1 MKGIHTHRQHG
12 FSLVEI
18 SIVLLVVSL
27 IGGGLL
33 YGFTTYYKQG
43 KYSESA
49 ANLKYSKNA
58 LLKFA
63 YINGYLPCP
72 DTDGDGLEDR
82 TTSGGVDVCAGVDG
96 TLPYRTLGVSRGVVS
111 DGWGNLIT
119 YHITRD
125 ANAPGSVNGDPATY
139 SATYFNN
146 NGIFTQETPPTASAS
161 DANNMTILDAAS
173 GGNVLLSDISVV
185 IVAHNSNG
193 KQSCSA
199 LSADEQENCDNDNN
213 FVYHDRTENPFFDDQ
228 LMSVSGYE
236 LKRDNDYIPD
246 VFLSQF
252 KGSHNEVAQA
262 LKQAEEK
269 GVVLASSYAQRI
281 KTEDRRLYG
290 SEQVML
296 YDKEKCAVPQDVF
309 TSTSN
314 FSIKSLVD
322 SSITLGA
329 GDLKDNLK
337 VSGDIL
343 PTGIVTAGDPDNA
356 VFVGGNMFGKIQ
368 LGNGNNSIVIAGNSA
383 GYIVAGDDK
392 DTLRICGQAV
402 KATYDGGSVNLSPI
416 DLKFYYYTPLSY
428 CHKEYYTRR
437 HYRWVCDPKSPYAE
451 FMGDNNHPYRWV
463 YRYVATDADIEGQ
476 PTDIDAVVEI
486 VDAANGFK
494 GFCSGW
500 WGTGETFC
508 LSTID
513 SEGNSAGKDEAIQPA
528 YDSKNGLAPNTPIWM
543 DIRVSFYKH
552 VDSGLPTIPVS
563 IPLFKATAV
572 DLDGWDFPNTSNDFP
587 EQYEYAWFYDALNYT
602 TENPTY
608 LKVTTEG
615 NIVKARA
622 NNPKVTPDVTVDFTE
637 TMITTTYHDVS
648 SFKYRIG
655 LDLVAG
661 GYTGR
666 INSIWFGQPAYKNAN
681 TVEVA
686 GNVDLGAGNDEVL
699 IGGDTDRDTYLGP
712 GDNYA
717 YFFANSR
724 QKVIGSDGDD
734 NVVALGDLG
743 YPAPDENAPGW
754 DLKDGNNSARVK
766 GTCYAPILVGSG
778 DDLFIIEGDAKRDC
792 ALNTDGGSDII
803 DVGGTID
810 VAVNTGGGN
819 DMVLAGNVAEGVI
832 IKLRGGDD
840 YFQMFNTLKAEVRG
854 NGGDDYFVLNN
865 IDTSTGMVKGG
876 DGEDTLELRLVDQAE
891 WNAGV
896 KNRVVDVEKVI
907 LSDGTVI
914 TP

>member
-1 MKGIHTHRQHG
+1 MKGIHTHHQLG

-72 DTDGDGLEDR
+72 DTNGDGLEDR
-82 TTSGGVDVCAGVDG
+82 TTTGGVQVCTGVDG

-146 NGIFTQETPPTASAS
+146 NGIFTQETPPTATAS
-161 DANNMTILDAAS
+161 DANNLTVRDAAS

-185 IVAHNSNG
+185 IVAPNSNG
-193 KQSCSA
+193 KRPCA
-199 LSADEQENCDNDNN
+199 TLAADEQENCDNDQD
-213 FVYHDRTENPFFDDQ
+213 FVYHDRTKSPFFDDQ
-228 LMSVSGYE
+228 LMTISGYE

-246 VFLSQF
+246 VFLSLF
-252 KGSHNEVAQA
+252 KGSHTQIAQA
-262 LKQAEEK
+262 LHAAKQK

-281 KTEDRRLYG
+281 KAEDRRLYG
-290 SEQVML
+290 SEQIMF

-314 FSIKSLVD
+314 FSIRDFVD
-322 SSITLGA
+322 STLALGS
-329 GDLKDNLK
+329 GDLQENLK
-337 VSGDIL
+337 VNGDIQ
-343 PTGIVTAGDPDNA
+343 PTGIVLGGDPDNA
-356 VFVGGNMFGKIQ
+356 VFVGGDMFGKIQ
-368 LGNGNNSIVIAGNSA
+368 LGNGNNSVVIAGDAA
-383 GYIVAGDDK
+383 GYVIAGDDK

-402 KATYDGGSVNLSPI
+402 KATYNGGSVDLSPI
-416 DLKFYYYTPLSY
+416 ELQFFY
-428 CHKEYYTRR
+428 
-437 HYRWVCDPKSPYAE
+437 
-451 FMGDNNHPYRWV
+451 DNIDFGVSDTSGQQPRWV
-463 YRYVATDADIEGQ
+463 YRNVATNADIDGT
-476 PTDIDAVVEI
+476 PTDIDAVVQV
-486 VDAANGFK
+486 VDHAPGFK
-494 GFCSGW
+494 GVCEFDEDGYFVW
-500 WGTGETFC
+500 DDGDTFC
-508 LSTID
+508 LYTID
-513 SEGNSAGKDEAIQPA
+513 SEGNAQGNDEAIQPV
-528 YDSKNGLAPNTPIWM
+528 YFSRTGLPANTPIWL
-543 DIRVSFYKH
+543 DIRVSLYQH
-552 VDSGLPTIPVS
+552 VENGTTPTVPVA
-563 IPLFKATAV
+563 IPLFRATAV
-572 DLDGWDFPNTSNDFP
+572 DLDAWDGPNYELPKQF
-587 EQYEYAWFYDALNYT
+587 EYAWFYDALSYT

-608 LKVTTEG
+608 LGVTVDG

-622 NNPKVTPDVTVDFTE
+622 IEDAVTPDVTVTFTE
-637 TMITTTYHDVS
+637 TMITTNYNNAST
-648 SFKYRIG
+648 FKYRIG
-655 LDLVAG
+655 LDLEEDLG
-661 GYTGR
+661 NYQYIGR
-666 INSIWFGQPAYKNAN
+666 INSIWFGQPAYKNEN

-743 YPAPDENAPGW
+743 YPAPDENSQGW
-754 DLKDGNNSARVK
+754 DLKNGNNSARVK

-810 VAVNTGGGN
+810 VAVDTGVGN
-819 DMVLAGNVAEGVI
+819 DMVIAGDLVSGQTVT
-832 IKLRGGDD
+832 LGDGDD
-840 YFQMFNTLKAEVRG
+840 YFQMHNLLKGTVQAG
-854 NGGDDYFVLNN
+854 TGDDYVVLNN
-865 IDTSTGMVKGG
+865 IDTTTGSVDGG
-876 DGEDTLELRLVDQAE
+876 DGTDTLELKLVDKAA
-891 WNAGV
+891 WDAGI
-896 KNRVVDVEKVI
+896 KNYVSGFEKVI
-907 LSDGTVI
+907 LSDDVVNL
-914 TP
+914 P